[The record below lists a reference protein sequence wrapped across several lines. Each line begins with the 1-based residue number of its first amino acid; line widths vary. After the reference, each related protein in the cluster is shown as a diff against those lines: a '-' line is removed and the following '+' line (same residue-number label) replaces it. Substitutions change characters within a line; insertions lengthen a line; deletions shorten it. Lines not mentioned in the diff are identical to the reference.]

1 MVRHHLNPVKALQDY
16 DVAQLILPDFPNSQ
30 DFKVTHNAAEQAAIA
45 NANEL
50 APIDLT
56 ELEITAILAFLET
69 LSDADSLTGRLGI
82 PSAVPSGLPVDQ

>member
-1 MVRHHLNPVKALQDY
+1 MQTNWP
-16 DVAQLILPDFPNSQ
+16 
-30 DFKVTHNAAEQAAIA
+30 
-45 NANEL
+45 
-50 APIDLT
+50 PIDLN